1 VKKGGLERAHS
12 ECLVSAKALAHAYAG
27 AERKRIKGGNRE
39 GVSILGQVDED
50 LEERRESAKL
60 NRMRFQCDSY
70 RRKWSVWNA
79 AGADSSHICW
89 TPLVQFAPLGYRRAE
104 ARTEQRIA

>member
-79 AGADSSHICW
+79 AGCRFKPHLLDALSSIRPVRLQESRC
-89 TPLVQFAPLGYRRAE
+89 QN
-104 ARTEQRIA
+104 